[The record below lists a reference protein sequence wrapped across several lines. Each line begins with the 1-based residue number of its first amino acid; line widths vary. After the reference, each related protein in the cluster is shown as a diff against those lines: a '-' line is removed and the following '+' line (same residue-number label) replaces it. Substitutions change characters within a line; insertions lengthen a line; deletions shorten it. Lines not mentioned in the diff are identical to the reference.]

1 MNEVNNR
8 HVMRSQQNLPK
19 EQRLHK
25 QKDIE
30 TLFEKGRGFNFYPF
44 RVVVYTHKSEKD
56 KPSLLRFL
64 VSVSKKRFHHA
75 VKRNR
80 VKRLVREAWRKNKS
94 ELLVKCERHK
104 ITFDVALVYTATII
118 LSYEEIEKKI
128 KQLSLRLNNNYFP
141 HDENDKT
148 TAC

>member
-1 MNEVNNR
+1 MNEGNGR
-8 HVMRSQQNLPK
+8 QDMMSQNTLPK
-19 EQRLHK
+19 EQRLCK
-25 QKDIE
+25 KKDIQM
-30 TLFEKGRGFNFYPF
+30 LFEKGKGFNFYPF
-44 RVVVYTHKSEKD
+44 RVVVYKHDSDNEQ
-56 KPSLLRFL
+56 PPLPRFL

-94 ELLVKCERHK
+94 ELIVKCDKHK
-104 ITFDVALVYTATII
+104 VTFDLALVYTATII

-128 KQLSLRLNNNYFP
+128 KQLSLRLNGNYFP
-141 HDENDKT
+141 HDENANT